1 LGCER
6 KRGRGYRAGHQ
17 GELQALSHYRAYTL
31 IERRQTSPSHVTT
44 RNPTENLN
52 QSETIIGPGPGAGN
66 QSEGRRTTEVISANS

>member
-44 RNPTENLN
+44 RNPTENL
-52 QSETIIGPGPGAGN
+52 QPE
-66 QSEGRRTTEVISANS
+66 